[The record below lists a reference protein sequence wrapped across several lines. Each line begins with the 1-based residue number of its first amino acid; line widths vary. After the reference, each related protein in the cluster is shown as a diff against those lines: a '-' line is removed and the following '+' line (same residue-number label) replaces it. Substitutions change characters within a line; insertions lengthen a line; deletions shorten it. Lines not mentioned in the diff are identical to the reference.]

1 MSELKKDIDYYFNE
15 EGLMVFTEAYL
26 LKRGYCCQSGCL
38 HCPYKYKDQV
48 DPSVP
53 AEFNDSWSE
62 DYIEDESDSDSDD
75 D

>member
-1 MSELKKDIDYYFNE
+1 MSELKKYIDYYFKE